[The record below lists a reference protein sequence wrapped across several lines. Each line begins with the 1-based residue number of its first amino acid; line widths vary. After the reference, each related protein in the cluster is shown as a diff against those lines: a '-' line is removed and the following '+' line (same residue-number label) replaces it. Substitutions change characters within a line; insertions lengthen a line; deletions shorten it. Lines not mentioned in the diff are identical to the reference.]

1 MNSVDARGYACP
13 QPVIMTKKALEK
25 HGTPLKVLVDDK
37 APVENITRVASNAG
51 HKVSHKD
58 LGDGEYEL
66 TIE

>member
-37 APVENITRVASNAG
+37 APVENI
-51 HKVSHKD
+51 
-58 LGDGEYEL
+58 DGEYEL